1 MIEMDDR
8 LIDRF
13 QIVRKIAVF
22 KLSQPA
28 DFYQLKGQY
37 NGILKCNQQL
47 PILCLQKQDYPP
59 VHSAHFEKCKDK
71 PARKLAAFSLEMS
84 DAFVENQNV
93 AVPIFF
99 LTITSLSMCRQQLQ
113 SLEYS
118 QARSSVY
125 QVPVQSPQEKN
136 ATGRG
141 DGHIE
146 RVVNAGHIHQYLFLC
161 LNLFQV
167 SQKKG
172 GKAGSFRQKP
182 RH

>member
-1 MIEMDDR
+1 MDDR

-13 QIVRKIAVF
+13 QIFRKIAVF

-99 LTITSLSMCRQQLQ
+99 LTITSLSQCADSNYNPQNIVRQEVVYTRCR
-113 SLEYS
+113 YS
-118 QARSSVY
+118 PHKKKMPQAEEMGIQR
-125 QVPVQSPQEKN
+125 E
-136 ATGRG
+136 
-141 DGHIE
+141 
-146 RVVNAGHIHQYLFLC
+146 L
-161 LNLFQV
+161 
-167 SQKKG
+167 
-172 GKAGSFRQKP
+172 
-182 RH
+182 